1 MLQLHVRRYLIFFPA
16 RWSEICI
23 AQLAKTSLKR
33 SDVGQKNRGSLFQ
46 MIYAQFYLPHSSP
59 PPLHLL
65 ILSERRLRK
74 VSVLICQC
82 QGSSGS
88 QLTGVRDIL
97 EKSVSNDV
105 FLTFLFFF
113 FYSTDIIHKTNPIR
127 RWHIYQ
133 FPTSAHKRPADS
145 YVPCCLAWL
154 ILTTTTSPAWGLT
167 DRVKWCHRPFIL
179 KIRSLW
185 LSTGLCCSLCRLF
198 FFFYGFCSDDPHM

>member
-1 MLQLHVRRYLIFFPA
+1 
-16 RWSEICI
+16 
-23 AQLAKTSLKR
+23 
-33 SDVGQKNRGSLFQ
+33 

-113 FYSTDIIHKTNPIR
+113 FLQY
-127 RWHIYQ
+127 
-133 FPTSAHKRPADS
+133 
-145 YVPCCLAWL
+145 
-154 ILTTTTSPAWGLT
+154 
-167 DRVKWCHRPFIL
+167 
-179 KIRSLW
+179 
-185 LSTGLCCSLCRLF
+185 
-198 FFFYGFCSDDPHM
+198 

>member
-1 MLQLHVRRYLIFFPA
+1 MHSFIFLTHP
-16 RWSEICI
+16 
-23 AQLAKTSLKR
+23 
-33 SDVGQKNRGSLFQ
+33 
-46 MIYAQFYLPHSSP
+46 PPP

-127 RWHIYQ
+127 R
-133 FPTSAHKRPADS
+133 
-145 YVPCCLAWL
+145 
-154 ILTTTTSPAWGLT
+154 
-167 DRVKWCHRPFIL
+167 
-179 KIRSLW
+179 
-185 LSTGLCCSLCRLF
+185 
-198 FFFYGFCSDDPHM
+198 

>member
-113 FYSTDIIHKTNPIR
+113 FTVLISSTKQTL
-127 RWHIYQ
+127 
-133 FPTSAHKRPADS
+133 SAVDTFISFLH
-145 YVPCCLAWL
+145 LL
-154 ILTTTTSPAWGLT
+154 IKGPLTHMSLVASRGSSSPPLRAQREG
-167 DRVKWCHRPFIL
+167 
-179 KIRSLW
+179 
-185 LSTGLCCSLCRLF
+185 
-198 FFFYGFCSDDPHM
+198 

>member
-1 MLQLHVRRYLIFFPA
+1 MHSFIFLTHP
-16 RWSEICI
+16 
-23 AQLAKTSLKR
+23 
-33 SDVGQKNRGSLFQ
+33 
-46 MIYAQFYLPHSSP
+46 PPP

-113 FYSTDIIHKTNPIR
+113 FTVLISSTKQTL
-127 RWHIYQ
+127 
-133 FPTSAHKRPADS
+133 SAVDTFISFLH
-145 YVPCCLAWL
+145 LL
-154 ILTTTTSPAWGLT
+154 IKGPLTHMSLVASRGSSSPPLRAQREG
-167 DRVKWCHRPFIL
+167 
-179 KIRSLW
+179 
-185 LSTGLCCSLCRLF
+185 
-198 FFFYGFCSDDPHM
+198 

>member
-1 MLQLHVRRYLIFFPA
+1 MLGDTWFSFLQDGQKSASPNWPKQA
-16 RWSEICI
+16 SKD
-23 AQLAKTSLKR
+23 QMLAKKIE
-33 SDVGQKNRGSLFQ
+33 DPYFKWF
-46 MIYAQFYLPHSSP
+46 MHSFIFLTHPP

-113 FYSTDIIHKTNPIR
+113 FTVLISSTKQTL
-127 RWHIYQ
+127 
-133 FPTSAHKRPADS
+133 SAVDTFISFLH
-145 YVPCCLAWL
+145 LL
-154 ILTTTTSPAWGLT
+154 IKGPLTHMSLVASRGSSSPPLRAQREGW
-167 DRVKWCHRPFIL
+167 P
-179 KIRSLW
+179 
-185 LSTGLCCSLCRLF
+185 TGL
-198 FFFYGFCSDDPHM
+198 SDVIGRSS

>member
-1 MLQLHVRRYLIFFPA
+1 MVRNLHRPTGQNKPQKIRCWPKKSRILI
-16 RWSEICI
+16 SNDLCTV
-23 AQLAKTSLKR
+23 LSSSL
-33 SDVGQKNRGSLFQ
+33 
-46 MIYAQFYLPHSSP
+46 IPP

-113 FYSTDIIHKTNPIR
+113 FTVLISSTKQTL
-127 RWHIYQ
+127 
-133 FPTSAHKRPADS
+133 SAVDTFISFLH
-145 YVPCCLAWL
+145 LL
-154 ILTTTTSPAWGLT
+154 IKGPLTHMSLVASRGSSSPPLRAQREG
-167 DRVKWCHRPFIL
+167 
-179 KIRSLW
+179 
-185 LSTGLCCSLCRLF
+185 
-198 FFFYGFCSDDPHM
+198 